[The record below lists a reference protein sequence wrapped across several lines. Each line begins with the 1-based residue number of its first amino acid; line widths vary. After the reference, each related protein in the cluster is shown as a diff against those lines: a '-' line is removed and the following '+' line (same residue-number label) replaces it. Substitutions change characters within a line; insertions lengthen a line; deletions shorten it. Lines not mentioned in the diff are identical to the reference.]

1 MHNNLF
7 LHRIY
12 PLLTWIIGGMLISIP
27 VTLAD
32 NIGNEIGNALSTVDT
47 GKVYGYGEDLFTI
60 VISYARRFKYIVVI
74 LAVLFIVIAGIRMIT
89 ASGNEDI
96 VKKNRT
102 SLIWLMVGLVIMQL
116 SEIFVNILY
125 NQDHYMG
132 FGIFGDYVKNVPE
145 ELQNSLVNPLLNFM
159 MTLLAVIAV
168 LMILIAALKMMTAMG
183 DENKI
188 KKQQQMIIGAMLG
201 LGVIIL
207 AKPVVQWF
215 YGYGDETS
223 QPSVH
228 VEQSVSIVVQ
238 IANFMMGFTFVAAVV
253 MVVVAGIM
261 MIIHFGNDQ
270 RVQKAKKIISWVF
283 IGLAL
288 ILSAYTIVLLFIA
301 PQL

>member
-1 MHNNLF
+1 
-7 LHRIY
+7 
-12 PLLTWIIGGMLISIP
+12 MLISIP

-32 NIGNEIGNALSTVDT
+32 NIGNEIGNGLSTVDT

-125 NQDHYMG
+125 NQDHYRG
-132 FGIFGDYVKNVPE
+132 FGIFGDYAKNIPE

-253 MVVVAGIM
+253 MVIVAGIM
-261 MIIHFGNDQ
+261 MIVHFGNDQ

>member
-1 MHNNLF
+1 MYNSPVFN
-7 LHRIY
+7 RIY
-12 PLLTWIIGGMLISIP
+12 RLLAWVVGGMLVSIP
-27 VTLAD
+27 VTLA
-32 NIGNEIGNALSTVDT
+32 GNLGNKIDRELSTVDT
-47 GKVYGYGEDLFTI
+47 SKVYEYREDLFTI
-60 VISYARRFKYIVVI
+60 VIRYARRFKYIVVI
-74 LAVLFIVIAGIRMIT
+74 LAVLFIVISGIRMIT

-102 SLIWLMVGLVIMQL
+102 SLIWLMVGLMIMQL
-116 SEIFVNILY
+116 SEIFVYILY
-125 NQDHYMG
+125 NQGHYMG
-132 FGIFGDYVKNVPE
+132 FGIFGDYAQNVPE
-145 ELQNSLVNPLLNFM
+145 TLQNNLVHPLLNFM

-201 LGVIIL
+201 LVVIIL

-215 YGYGDETS
+215 YGYGIST
-223 QPSVH
+223 PSLDV
-228 VEQSVSIVVQ
+228 VQSVSIVVQ
-238 IANFMMGFTFVAAVV
+238 IANFIMGFTFVAAVV
-253 MVVVAGIM
+253 MLIVAGIM
-261 MIIHFGNDQ
+261 IIVHFGNDQ
-270 RVQKAKKIISWVF
+270 RVQKAKKIISWVL